1 MTPVAAHML
10 FDRSLVLAEGTD
22 VSFEIVGD
30 LPVELVVD
38 GQSLGCLAAGDV
50 VNCRTGAHDAR
61 FVDFGGR
68 DFYRVLKQKFGLAD
82 G

>member
-22 VSFEIVGD
+22 VGFEIIGD

-38 GQSLGCLAAGDV
+38 GHSRHDISLFTRSRFDV
-50 VNCRTGAHDAR
+50 
-61 FVDFGGR
+61 
-68 DFYRVLKQKFGLAD
+68 
-82 G
+82 